1 MVRVALQ
8 GLAAVLGGTQSLHTN
23 SLDETYALP
32 TKEAV
37 TLALRTQQII
47 AHESGAADTVDPL
60 AGSYYLEHLT
70 DRMEQGFARYLREIE
85 AMGGMVEAVERGYP
99 QRELTEASFRFQE
112 QVESKEKLIVGI
124 NAYATEQDRPI
135 PLLEIDPE
143 VESKQVARLV
153 EVRKSRDA
161 GRWREA
167 MARLRDAATAAK
179 TSKQAEMMPAF
190 LECAR
195 SYASVGEQVQVLKEV
210 FGVYRDP
217 GYF

>member
-1 MVRVALQ
+1 VRVALQ
-8 GLAAVLGGTQSLHTN
+8 ALAAVLGGTQSLHTN

-47 AHESGAADTVDPL
+47 AHETGVADTVDPL
-60 AGSYYLEHLT
+60 GGSYYLEDLT
-70 DRMEQGFARYLREIE
+70 TRMEDGFARYLREIE

-99 QRELTEASFRFQE
+99 QREITEASFRFQE
-112 QVESKEKLIVGI
+112 QVERKEKLIVGI
-124 NAYATEQDRPI
+124 NAYATTEEPPI
-135 PLLEIDPE
+135 PILQIDPE
-143 VESKQVARLV
+143 VERKQVERLA
-153 EVRKSRDA
+153 EVRRTRDA

-167 MARLRDAATAAK
+167 TARLRDAAARAK
-179 TSKQAEMMPAF
+179 ADKRAELMPAF
-190 LECAR
+190 LDCAR
-195 SYASVGEQVQVLKEV
+195 ANASVGEQVQILKEV